1 VLNRFI
7 ILLISLFG
15 LFSLFSCMT
24 NAANAANA
32 ADLDEN
38 AAKQKSTPH
47 GTLYRISAQ
56 GHTAY
61 LFGTIHVGR
70 PDFFP
75 LEARTEKALAD
86 SSVLA
91 MEIDLRDKAGL
102 MQAGLKYGVL
112 TGGDTLDKHV
122 SPETLQHLQKTLDAL
137 GLSLP
142 AVSPMKAWMVANELI
157 VLQLEKQGY
166 HTDLATEM
174 YLLSSAEKQHK
185 TVVGLE
191 TADFQLSLF
200 DGLTEKQQ
208 EQYLNDN
215 LDDLQSGEE
224 DRKTKELID
233 AWASADEKAFADLLA
248 EARKDQT
255 ESGQFFMRELIDK
268 RNPAMTDK
276 VEKLLKED
284 KASFVAVGLL
294 HLVGDNGVP
303 QLLAK
308 RGYQVTR
315 VY

>member
-1 VLNRFI
+1 MHNRFI
-7 ILLISLFG
+7 ILLIA
-15 LFSLFSCMT
+15 LFSLFAS
-24 NAANAANA
+24 AAQ
-32 ADLDEN
+32 ADES
-38 AAKQKSTPH
+38 AAKASNTPH
-47 GTLYRISAQ
+47 GTLYRVSGQ

-75 LEARTEKALAD
+75 LEARAEKALAD

-91 MEIDLRDKAGL
+91 MEIDMRDKTSL
-102 MQAGLKYGVL
+102 MQAGLKYGMFAN
-112 TGGDTLDKHV
+112 GDTLDKHV
-122 SPETLQHLQKTLDAL
+122 SQETLQHLQKTLDTL
-137 GLSLP
+137 GLPML
-142 AVSPMKAWMVANELI
+142 AVSPMKAWMVANEVI

-174 YLLSSAEKQHK
+174 YLLSTADKQHK
-185 TVVGLE
+185 AVIGLE
-191 TADFQLSLF
+191 TAEFQLSLF

-224 DRKTKELID
+224 DKKTKELID
-233 AWASADEKAFADLLA
+233 AWASADEKAFVDLLA

-268 RNPAMTDK
+268 RNPAMAEK

-284 KASFVAVGLL
+284 KSSFVAVGLL
-294 HLVGDNGVP
+294 HLVGDNGLP

-315 VY
+315 IY